1 MELKENPVD
10 LLKRIIAD
18 PKVKA
23 VIVLIIG
30 MIAEAIT
37 NVINAV
43 GTEVP
48 VP

>member
-1 MELKENPVD
+1 MD

-30 MIAEAIT
+30 MIAEAL
-37 NVINAV
+37 VGVVQAV